1 MLPAG
6 TAGMPCPVEVCWLCP
21 SVWLDE
27 APLLSPETLLTG
39 EFSSAIMMKRTEVD
53 TEVWLGCKHLWGGA
67 IGEICIYQL
76 LIHVTCADHRLSKA
90 HTEVCHES
98 SSNRNTQPWCWLD
111 QQNLKEKEMTSLEN
125 KMKKEH
131 KENENEKTKQGKRK
145 REIQ

>member
-1 MLPAG
+1 MSCGSLLA
-6 TAGMPCPVEVCWLCP
+6 LS

-90 HTEVCHES
+90 HTEVLS
-98 SSNRNTQPWCWLD
+98 
-111 QQNLKEKEMTSLEN
+111 
-125 KMKKEH
+125 
-131 KENENEKTKQGKRK
+131 
-145 REIQ
+145 